1 MDQPATASVAGK
13 PTSPGARVAAAG
25 AHPAP
30 AATLVIFGA
39 HGDLTK
45 RLLMPSLYNLAGA
58 GLLDDAF
65 RVIAVDRVESD
76 DQHWRDELTSTMQE
90 FTHDKTAEFYVE
102 KVDETAWNW
111 VTQRISYVQADFSKP
126 EDIARLKERVQGN
139 AIFYLAIADRF
150 FGDVVEQLGKA
161 GLLQEAPDA
170 FRRVVIEKPFG
181 SDLGSAKKLNAR
193 ILQQA
198 SESQIFRID
207 HFLGKETVQNIMAL
221 RFANGVFEPLW
232 KRDHI
237 DYVEITATE
246 TVGVE
251 QRGAFYEPTGALR
264 DMVPNHMFQL
274 LSMVAMEAPNSF
286 DAEAVRNEKAK
297 LLQAIHPVRPE
308 DVVRGQY
315 EAGEVLGKKI
325 NAYRDEPNVSK
336 TSNTETYIAL
346 RLLIDNWRWAGVPFY
361 VRTGKCLHG
370 RLTQVVIHFRKP
382 PFMLFRDAGV
392 DSLPPN
398 TLTLEIQPEEG
409 VLLALTAKHPGP
421 KMALSPIDLR
431 FRYSDAFQMAPN
443 VGYETLIYDCLIGD
457 STLFQR
463 ADMIEASWAAIDPA
477 IKEAGEAP
485 EFYQAGSEGP
495 EGAHALL
502 AKDGHAWSTLSQE

>member
-1 MDQPATASVAGK
+1 MVQPATASVAGK
-13 PTSPGARVAAAG
+13 PTSPGARVSAAG

-30 AATLVIFGA
+30 QATLVIFGA

-58 GLLDDAF
+58 HLLDDGFA
-65 RVIAVDRVESD
+65 VIGVDRVPSD
-76 DQHWRDELTSTMQE
+76 DQQWRDELTSTMQE

-102 KVDETAWNW
+102 KVDETAWGW
-111 VTQRISYVQADFSKP
+111 VTQRLSYLQADFTNADDMAK
-126 EDIARLKERVQGN
+126 LKDHVQGN
-139 AIFYLAIADRF
+139 AIFYLAVAARF
-150 FGDVVEQLGKA
+150 FGEVVEQLGKA
-161 GLLQEAPDA
+161 GLLKEEENT

-181 SDLGSAKKLNAR
+181 SDLDSAKQLNAR

-198 SESQIFRID
+198 AESQIFRID

-221 RFANGVFEPLW
+221 RFANGIFEPLW

-274 LSMVAMEAPNSF
+274 LSMVAMEPPNSF
-286 DAEAVRNEKAK
+286 EAEAVRGEKAK
-297 LLQAIHPVRPE
+297 LLQAIHPVRPQ

-315 EAGEVLGKKI
+315 AAGEVLGNTIK
-325 NAYRDEPNVSK
+325 AYRDEPNVSK

-361 VRTGKCLHG
+361 IRTGKCLHG
-370 RLTQVVIHFRKP
+370 RQTEVVIHFRKP
-382 PFMLFRDAGV
+382 PFALFRDTGV
-392 DSLPPN
+392 ESLTPN
-398 TLTLEIQPEEG
+398 VLTLEIQPDEG
-409 VLLALTAKHPGP
+409 LLLALTAKHPGP
-421 KMALSPIDLR
+421 KMLLSPIDLR

-463 ADMIEASWAAIDPA
+463 ADMIEASWAAVDPA
-477 IKEAGEAP
+477 IKEGGEAP
-485 EFYQAGSEGP
+485 ELYAAGSEGP
-495 EGAHALL
+495 QGAHDLL
-502 AKDGHAWSTLSQE
+502 AKDGHSWSSLRTD